1 MLRVRSRRHYILWPV
16 PMRCP
21 WCQADDD
28 RVVDSRP
35 ADDGGSIRRRRECTE
50 CGRRFTT
57 FERIEEVGLLVAKR
71 DGSSQPFDREKLAA
85 GIRKAF
91 AGRPTSPLQIEQMV
105 GRIEARVRRKGP
117 NVTSQQVGG
126 EVLSMLQKADEVAYL
141 RYASVYKDF
150 QGTADFERELGL
162 LQKKEPAK
170 RNPR

>member
-1 MLRVRSRRHYILWPV
+1 
-16 PMRCP
+16 MRCP

-35 ADDGGSIRRRRECTE
+35 ADGGGSIRRRRECAA

-57 FERIEEVGLLVAKR
+57 FERIEEVGLVVTKR
-71 DGSSQPFDREKLAA
+71 DGTSEPFDREKLAA

-105 GRIEARVRRKGP
+105 DRIETRVRRKGP
-117 NVTSQQVGG
+117 DVTSQQVGG
-126 EVLSMLQKADEVAYL
+126 EVLAMLQKVDEVAYL

-150 QGTADFERELGL
+150 QGTADFQRELGML
-162 LQKKEPAK
+162 LEKKEPARK
-170 RNPR
+170 RTR